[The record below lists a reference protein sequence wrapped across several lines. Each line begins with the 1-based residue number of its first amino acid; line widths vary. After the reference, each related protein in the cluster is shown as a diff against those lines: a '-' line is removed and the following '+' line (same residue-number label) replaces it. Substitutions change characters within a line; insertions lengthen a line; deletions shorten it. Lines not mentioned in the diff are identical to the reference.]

1 MASAGVSRFL
11 DLHLNCRHVI
21 HHDLDW
27 NPSSLEQRTG
37 RIDRLGAKAER
48 SGQSIRVYLPYVEGC
63 QDEKLFR
70 VVMDRERWFGIV
82 MGAEESM
89 ARVLKASA
97 WEIERMA
104 TDLPVPQ
111 AMVEELRLH
120 LSVQSAAGGFSGP
133 NR

>member
-1 MASAGVSRFL
+1 
-11 DLHLNCRHVI
+11 VI

-48 SGQSIRVYLPYVEGC
+48 CGRPIRVYLPYLEGC

-70 VVMDRERWFGIV
+70 VVMDRERWFGVV

-89 ARVLKASA
+89 ARVLKSSA
-97 WEIERMA
+97 WELERLA
-104 TDLPVPQ
+104 NELPVPM
-111 AMVEELRLH
+111 ALVEQLRLQ
-120 LSVQSAAGGFSGP
+120 LSA
-133 NR
+133 